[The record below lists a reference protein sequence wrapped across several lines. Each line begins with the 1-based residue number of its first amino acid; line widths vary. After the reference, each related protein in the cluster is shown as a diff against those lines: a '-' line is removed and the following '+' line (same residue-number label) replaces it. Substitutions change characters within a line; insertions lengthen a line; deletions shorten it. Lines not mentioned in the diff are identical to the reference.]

1 MSLAQEINRVVAP
14 FEVISDFEPA
24 GDQPQAIAELAER
37 INGGEKDVVLL
48 GATGT
53 GKSATTAWLVEQ
65 VQRPTLILVQN
76 KTLAAQLVNEFRE
89 LLPNNAVEYFVSYYD
104 YYQPEAYVPQT
115 DTFIE
120 KDSSINEEVERL
132 RHSATNTL
140 LTRRD
145 VVVVATVSCI
155 YGLGTPEEYVA
166 GMVTLRK
173 GMEMNRDELLRKF
186 VSMQYARNDMDFHRG
201 TFRVRGDTVEIIPM
215 YEEQALRIEFFGDE
229 IEQIH
234 TLHPLTGDVIRE
246 EEEMYIFPASHYVAG
261 PERMN
266 RAIKDIEDEL
276 QVRLEELEGQNKLV
290 EAQRL
295 RMRTTYD
302 LEMMQQMG
310 FCNGI
315 ENYSRHI
322 DGRGPG
328 TAPHCLLD
336 YFPDDFLLVVDESHV
351 TIPQI
356 GAMYEGDMSRKRTLV
371 EHGFRLPSAMD
382 NRPLKWDEFL
392 ERIGQTLYLSA
403 TPGKYELG
411 KSDGFVQQ
419 IIRPTGLLD
428 PEIIVKPTKGQID
441 DLLEEIRTRT
451 ANNERILVTT
461 LTKRMAED
469 LTGYLSEHGVKV
481 EYLHSDVDTL
491 RRVEL
496 LRELRMGVFDV
507 LVGINLLREGLD
519 LPEVSLVAILD
530 ADKEGFLRS
539 GTSLI
544 QTIGRAARNVSGQ
557 VHMYADRITDSM
569 SHAISETNRRR
580 EIQDAYNQERGV
592 DPMPLRKKIADI
604 TDQLA
609 REDADTQELLNNQ
622 RLAKGARR
630 SKSTTDKAES
640 QVRQDGL
647 AAAPAEDLVG
657 LITDLT

>member
-14 FEVISDFEPA
+14 FEVISDYEPA
-24 GDQPQAIAELAER
+24 GDQPQAIRELAER

-53 GKSATTAWLVEQ
+53 GKSATTAWLVEK

-76 KTLAAQLVNEFRE
+76 KTLAAQLANEFRE

-132 RHSATNTL
+132 RHSATNAL

-173 GMEMNRDELLRKF
+173 GMEMNRDDLLRKF

-246 EEEMYIFPASHYVAG
+246 EEEMYVFPASHYVAG

-266 RAIKDIEDEL
+266 RAITDIEDEL
-276 QVRLEELEGQNKLV
+276 RVRLNELEGQNKLV

-315 ENYSRHI
+315 EN
-322 DGRGPG
+322 
-328 TAPHCLLD
+328 
-336 YFPDDFLLVVDESHV
+336 
-351 TIPQI
+351 
-356 GAMYEGDMSRKRTLV
+356 
-371 EHGFRLPSAMD
+371 
-382 NRPLKWDEFL
+382 
-392 ERIGQTLYLSA
+392 
-403 TPGKYELG
+403 
-411 KSDGFVQQ
+411 
-419 IIRPTGLLD
+419 
-428 PEIIVKPTKGQID
+428 
-441 DLLEEIRTRT
+441 
-451 ANNERILVTT
+451 
-461 LTKRMAED
+461 
-469 LTGYLSEHGVKV
+469 
-481 EYLHSDVDTL
+481 
-491 RRVEL
+491 
-496 LRELRMGVFDV
+496 
-507 LVGINLLREGLD
+507 
-519 LPEVSLVAILD
+519 
-530 ADKEGFLRS
+530 
-539 GTSLI
+539 
-544 QTIGRAARNVSGQ
+544 
-557 VHMYADRITDSM
+557 
-569 SHAISETNRRR
+569 
-580 EIQDAYNQERGV
+580 
-592 DPMPLRKKIADI
+592 
-604 TDQLA
+604 
-609 REDADTQELLNNQ
+609 
-622 RLAKGARR
+622 
-630 SKSTTDKAES
+630 
-640 QVRQDGL
+640 
-647 AAAPAEDLVG
+647 
-657 LITDLT
+657 